1 MGRATYG
8 VKGLVLREG
17 DRVVAMEELDPHG
30 QVLTVTERGYGKRTP
45 VEDYRLQG
53 RGGLGII
60 NLKVTPKTGEV
71 VGVSYVTPDEGL
83 MLITQEGMIIRLNV
97 SGVREVGRSAQG
109 VKLMNL
115 DAEDCIVAVA
125 KLAEKDEETEIELA
139 KADGGA
145 GAGRAGARGGRA
157 SRTTPT
163 SSRSST
169 APISRRARTKTG
181 TKATSR
187 TRRCTEDR
195 PFRHSGRGPI
205 PAPFLFCP
213 VLP

>member
-1 MGRATYG
+1 
-8 VKGLVLREG
+8 
-17 DRVVAMEELDPHG
+17 MEELDPHG

-60 NLKVTPKTGEV
+60 NLKVSPKTGEV
-71 VGVSYVTPDEGL
+71 VGVRYVTPDEGL

-139 KADGGA
+139 KADGGT
-145 GAGRAGARGGRA
+145 GAGRAGARGGRRA
-157 SRTTPT
+157 RRADDGRRLSA
-163 SSRSST
+163 SST
-169 APISRRARTKTG
+169 TSDFEDEDDDDDEDDETVPTTIGSSPRRVRSRP
-181 TKATSR
+181 
-187 TRRCTEDR
+187 R
-195 PFRHSGRGPI
+195 P
-205 PAPFLFCP
+205 FCP
-213 VLP
+213 VHAR

>member
-8 VKGLVLREG
+8 VKGIELRPG

-71 VGVSYVTPDEGL
+71 VGVRYVTPDEGL
-83 MLITQEGMIIRLNV
+83 MIITQEGMIIRLNV

-125 KLAEKDEETEIELA
+125 KLAEKDEEAEIELA
-139 KADGGA
+139 KDDGGPISA
-145 GAGRAGARGGRA
+145 ELELEAADADETDELGILDEVRFDEDTRRRDGCRGRGRGAGRDG
-157 SRTTPT
+157 TL
-163 SSRSST
+163 
-169 APISRRARTKTG
+169 AP
-181 TKATSR
+181 
-187 TRRCTEDR
+187 
-195 PFRHSGRGPI
+195 
-205 PAPFLFCP
+205 
-213 VLP
+213 

>member
-1 MGRATYG
+1 
-8 VKGLVLREG
+8 
-17 DRVVAMEELDPHG
+17 MEELDPQG

-53 RGGLGII
+53 RGGQGII

-71 VGVSYVTPDEGL
+71 VGVRYVTPDEGL

-115 DAEDCIVAVA
+115 DAEDRIVAVA

-139 KADGGA
+139 KSDGGPMA
-145 GAGRAGARGGRA
+145 SELELEAPEPDESEDLEILEGMDFEEGG
-157 SRTTPT
+157 
-163 SSRSST
+163 
-169 APISRRARTKTG
+169 
-181 TKATSR
+181 
-187 TRRCTEDR
+187 EDEDDD
-195 PFRHSGRGPI
+195 GGGGDGGPDET
-205 PAPFLFCP
+205 
-213 VLP
+213 VN